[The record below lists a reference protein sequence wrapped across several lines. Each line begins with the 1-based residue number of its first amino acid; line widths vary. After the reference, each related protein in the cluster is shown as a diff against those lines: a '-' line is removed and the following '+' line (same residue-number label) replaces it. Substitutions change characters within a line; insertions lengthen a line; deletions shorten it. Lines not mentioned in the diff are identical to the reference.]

1 MQQAI
6 HFISIILLLFLTGC
20 TNLTNEIELV
30 YIDGGNFIMGSDSD
44 YAEADEMP
52 AHTKQVQSF
61 YLGKYEV
68 SQKIWTK
75 VMKLNPSYFQDDDNP
90 VESVSH
96 NDIQIF
102 LERLNARTGKKYR
115 LPTEAEWEYAAKGG
129 RFQDIVQDNNLTNLN
144 QISWQRENSEEK
156 SHKIG
161 TKVPNILG
169 LYDMIGNVHEWCD
182 DIYSGTNYQGDTV
195 KLTDNGINFVFRGGC
210 FISDKAH
217 CRITNRNYASYTT
230 RNFTLGFRLAHEVE

>member
-1 MQQAI
+1 MQPTHYI
-6 HFISIILLLFLTGC
+6 CVILLLFLTGC

-61 YLGKYEV
+61 YFGKYEV

-144 QISWQRENSEEK
+144 QISWQHENSEEK

-161 TKVPNILG
+161 TVTK
-169 LYDMIGNVHEWCD
+169 
-182 DIYSGTNYQGDTV
+182 
-195 KLTDNGINFVFRGGC
+195 
-210 FISDKAH
+210 
-217 CRITNRNYASYTT
+217 
-230 RNFTLGFRLAHEVE
+230 